1 MRTLF
6 LLGRQVFAALT
17 VVLCAATLTFAG
29 LSLSGGD
36 VALEILGGPD
46 ALPTP
51 AALAQVRRDYG
62 LDQPVPV
69 QYLRYMRRLAQG
81 DLGESYRLHAPVARV
96 IGQQLAPTLQLAA
109 CAALLS
115 NLLALAVALATAGRG
130 RRGRGIA
137 SGTELIVSSMP
148 GFVVGILLLLA
159 FSFALHWFP
168 ASGANGWRSLVLPAV
183 TLALPLAAQIAQVL
197 RQQLDTVLEQPFITM
212 ARARGLGEA
221 GVRLR
226 HALRHALLPLLTLSG
241 FIFSTLL
248 GGAVVVELLFARQGI
263 GRLVAD
269 AASGKDIPLVL
280 GITLLAALVYAVLNM
295 LTDACCLWLDP
306 RLRVRAVH

>member
-6 LLGRQVFAALT
+6 LLARQVFAALT
-17 VVLCAATLTFAG
+17 VVFCAATLTFAG

-96 IGQQLAPTLQLAA
+96 IGQQLVPTLQLAA
-109 CAALLS
+109 CAALS
-115 NLLALAVALATAGRG
+115 SILLALAVALATAGRG

-137 SGTELIVSSMP
+137 SGAELILSSMP

-280 GITLLAALVYAVLNM
+280 GITLLAALVYAVINM

>member
-1 MRTLF
+1 MTTLF
-6 LLGRQVFAALT
+6 LLGRQLLAALA
-17 VVLCAATLTFAG
+17 VVFCAATLTFAG

-51 AALAQVRRDYG
+51 QALAQVRRDYG

-69 QYLRYMRRLAQG
+69 QYLRYLGRLAHG
-81 DLGESYRLHAPVARV
+81 DLGESYRLHAPVAGV
-96 IGQQLAPTLQLAA
+96 IAQQLAPTLQLAA

-115 NLLALAVALATAGRG
+115 VLLALATALATAGRG
-130 RRGRGIA
+130 RRWRGVA
-137 SGTELIVSSMP
+137 SGTELLLSSMP

-159 FSFALHWFP
+159 FSFTLHWFP
-168 ASGANGWRSLVLPAV
+168 ASGGNGWRSLVLPAV
-183 TLALPLAAQIAQVL
+183 TLALPLAAQMAQVL
-197 RQQLDTVLEQPFITM
+197 RQQLDAVLEQPFITM

-248 GGAVVVELLFARQGI
+248 GGAVVTELLFARQGI

-280 GITLLAALVYAVLNM
+280 GITLLAALAYAVINM